1 MTLIIM
7 SDPDDL
13 SFVVDVKKA
22 PGKKKYDAQRLAHYL
37 DVCHNNVL
45 LFNTDNGQMRIYGS
59 KGRFTAE
66 ITIEK
71 QGNYETY
78 HLTDPSID
86 DADPTII
93 GNIFMERFPVRK
105 NRIVNIFMVAG
116 AISKLYELQSLSDL
130 IVALPFTDSTQ
141 ETARLIERDAYII
154 PSVPLNI
161 PKQKDYDRVS
171 REKEERMQRAL
182 QELNGMKKDL

>member
-1 MTLIIM
+1 MGMFLLGGVITTLIIM

-13 SFVVDVKKA
+13 SLAVDVKKA
-22 PGKKKYDAQRLAHYL
+22 PGKKRYDAQRLAHYL

-45 LFNTDNGQMRIYGS
+45 LFNTDNGQMGS
-59 KGRFTAE
+59 KGRFAVE
-66 ITIEK
+66 LTIEK

-78 HLTDPSID
+78 HLTDPLVY

-116 AISKLYELQSLSDL
+116 AISKLYFMLDPGDSFMDFFIHGAFSLTNYTPPL
-130 IVALPFTDSTQ
+130 K
-141 ETARLIERDAYII
+141 RII
-154 PSVPLNI
+154 KGV
-161 PKQKDYDRVS
+161 
-171 REKEERMQRAL
+171 
-182 QELNGMKKDL
+182 